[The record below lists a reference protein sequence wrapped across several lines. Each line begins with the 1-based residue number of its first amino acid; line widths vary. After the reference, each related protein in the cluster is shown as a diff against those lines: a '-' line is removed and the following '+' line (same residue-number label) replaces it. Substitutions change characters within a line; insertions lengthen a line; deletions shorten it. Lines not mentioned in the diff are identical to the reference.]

1 MAQPAVYTPE
11 QADNVLPLVRA
22 IVEDQ
27 RDVYLRLRRNLTA
40 FRSVEDLED
49 VSGDHGLPVG
59 MRDDLAELRGLLLEL
74 KELGVNVE
82 DPEIG
87 LVTLRGLY
95 RGEVVNLCWKLGEDR
110 VRFWYPEG
118 GCYAARLP
126 LDAACGDAPAQA
138 RARA

>member
-1 MAQPAVYTPE
+1 MVHHVLYTPE
-11 QADNVLPLVRA
+11 QADSVLPLVRA

-27 RDVYLRLRRNLTA
+27 REVYIRLRRNLKA

-49 VSGDHGLPVG
+49 VSGDHSLPTG
-59 MRDDLAELRGLLLEL
+59 MRDDLAELRSLLIEL

-87 LVTLRGLY
+87 LVTMRGLHD
-95 RGEVVNLCWKLGEDR
+95 GEVVNLCWKLGEDR

-118 GCYAARLP
+118 GSYSGRRP
-126 LDAACGDAPAQA
+126 LDAAGGETTVQA
-138 RARA
+138 HDRA

>member
-1 MAQPAVYTPE
+1 MAHPAVYTPD

-49 VSGDHGLPVG
+49 VSGDHDLPVG

-87 LVTLRGLY
+87 LVTLRGLH
-95 RGEVVNLCWKLGEDR
+95 RGETVNLCWKLGEDR
-110 VRFWYPEG
+110 VRFWFPEG

-126 LDAACGDAPAQA
+126 LDAASENTPAQA
-138 RARA
+138 RSRA

>member
-1 MAQPAVYTPE
+1 MAQTAVYTPE
-11 QADNVLPLVRA
+11 QADHVLPLVRA

-27 RDVYLRLRRNLTA
+27 RQVYVRLRSNLTA

-49 VSGDHGLPVG
+49 VSGDHSLPTG
-59 MRDDLAELRGLLLEL
+59 MRDDLAELRSLLLEL

-87 LVTLRGLY
+87 LVTFRGL
-95 RGEVVNLCWKLGEDR
+95 RQGELVNLCWKLGEDR
-110 VRFWYPEG
+110 VRFWFPDG

-126 LDAACGDAPAQA
+126 LDAARGDAPAQA
-138 RARA
+138 PTQA